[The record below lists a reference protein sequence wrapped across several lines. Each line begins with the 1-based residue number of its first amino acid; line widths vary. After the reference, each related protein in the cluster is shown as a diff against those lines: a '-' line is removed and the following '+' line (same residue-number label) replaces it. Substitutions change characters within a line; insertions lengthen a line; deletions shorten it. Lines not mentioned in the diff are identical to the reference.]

1 MAIVKQLNKKTGV
14 TYVYESHS
22 YRDKETKQPRS
33 KRKLLG
39 RLDEA
44 TGEIIPTRR
53 NAKDVTTYEKN
64 VSGSVKSESVN
75 SSSALLELLQEKDET
90 IKALRSEVSSLRRE
104 REHIAIEL
112 QRLIEGLNQSL

>member
-22 YRDKETKQPRS
+22 YRDKETKQPRA

-44 TGEIIPTRR
+44 TGEIIPTARKKP
-53 NAKDVTTYEKN
+53 NAVTTLEEN
-64 VSGSVKSESVN
+64 PVATTEMESI
-75 SSSALLELLQEKDET
+75 SSSSVFVERLREKDEI
-90 IKALRSEVSSLRRE
+90 IKSLRSEVARLQRE
-104 REHIAIEL
+104 RERLGSEL
-112 QRLIEGLNQSL
+112 LRLAGELKQ